1 MLNEKDYQKAI
12 KLFIQ
17 ALKANPKNLEAT
29 FYKGVAELD
38 NQNPYAAVQVFNKHN
53 KFRILIKS

>member
-1 MLNEKDYQKAI
+1 LNEKDYQRAI
-12 KLFIQ
+12 KLFTQ

-38 NQNPYAAVQVFNKHN
+38 NQNPYAAAQVFKNNKH
-53 KFRILIKS
+53 RISIKY